1 MALVKSIPVLAL
13 VATLA
18 SGCGGTSWPPEGKGG
33 WAEHP
38 RLAAA
43 APMEPVTDA
52 VFVAKQRLEQIAWDG
67 GSKLFPGRVADARI
81 LLVRAERE
89 HVAGFKQD
97 VAITLL
103 SADAVLDDLEQRLSA
118 R

>member
-1 MALVKSIPVLAL
+1 MAITKLTLAMVA

-18 SGCGGTSWPPEGKGG
+18 AGCGGVSWPPEGRGG

-38 RLAAA
+38 RLAKL
-43 APMEPVTDA
+43 PSDDPVA
-52 VFVAKQRLEQIAWDG
+52 VAKQRLEQIAWDG
-67 GSKLFPGRVADARI
+67 GATLFPGRIADARI

-89 HVAGFKQD
+89 RVAGFKQD
-97 VAITLL
+97 VAITLIN
-103 SADAVLDDLEQRLSA
+103 ADAVLDELEQRLPT